1 MTDDDPDKLLCR
13 ADRYRRLARL
23 MTDAQAVKALE
34 EMAFEYDVRAEQLI
48 RLQRNAASIR
58 QAERGVDPA

>member
-1 MTDDDPDKLLCR
+1 
-13 ADRYRRLARL
+13 
-23 MTDAQAVKALE
+23 MTDAQAVKALG

-58 QAERGVDPA
+58 QAERGVDSG